1 MIEKN
6 NHYYLLIKNATGKD
20 KINLINKE
28 IERCYE
34 ILTYIIKTSKLN
46 TEKSSEQQIK
56 QGIQEFLNYLD
67 ELEYITN
74 EEEKR
79 KSLFNET
86 KVYIIML
93 QLLANNL

>member
-28 IERCYE
+28 IERHYE
-34 ILTYIIKTSKLN
+34 ILNHIIKTSKLN
-46 TEKSSEQQIK
+46 TEKSSEPIK
-56 QGIQEFLNYLD
+56 HGIQEFLNYLD

-93 QLLANNL
+93 QLLTNNL

>member
-1 MIEKN
+1 MIDKN

-34 ILTYIIKTSKLN
+34 ILTHIIKTSKLN
-46 TEKSSEQQIK
+46 TEKSSEQLK

-86 KVYIIML
+86 KVYINML

>member
-1 MIEKN
+1 MIDKN

-20 KINLINKE
+20 KIDLINKE

-34 ILTYIIKTSKLN
+34 ILTHIIKTSKLN
-46 TEKSSEQQIK
+46 TEKSSEQIK
-56 QGIQEFLNYLD
+56 QGIQDFLNYLD

-86 KVYIIML
+86 KVYINML

>member
-6 NHYYLLIKNATGKD
+6 NHYYLLIKNAKGKD

-34 ILTYIIKTSKLN
+34 ILTHIVKTSKLN
-46 TEKSSEQQIK
+46 TEKSSEQIK

-93 QLLANNL
+93 QLLTNNL

>member
-20 KINLINKE
+20 KIDLINKE

-34 ILTYIIKTSKLN
+34 ILTHIIKTSKLN
-46 TEKSSEQQIK
+46 TEKSSEQIK
-56 QGIQEFLNYLD
+56 QGIQEFLNYLN

-93 QLLANNL
+93 QLLTNNL

>member
-1 MIEKN
+1 MIDKN

-46 TEKSSEQQIK
+46 TEKSSEQLK

-67 ELEYITN
+67 ELENITN

-93 QLLANNL
+93 QLLTNNL

>member
-1 MIEKN
+1 MIDKN

-34 ILTYIIKTSKLN
+34 ILTHIIKTSKLN
-46 TEKSSEQQIK
+46 TEKSSEQIK

-86 KVYIIML
+86 KVYINML

>member
-34 ILTYIIKTSKLN
+34 ILTHIIKTSQLN
-46 TEKSSEQQIK
+46 TEKSSEQIK

-86 KVYIIML
+86 KVYINML

>member
-1 MIEKN
+1 MLEKN
-6 NHYYLLIKNATGKD
+6 NQHYALFKNATGKD

-34 ILTYIIKTSKLN
+34 ILTHIIKTTKLN
-46 TEKSSEQQIK
+46 TEKSYEPIK

-67 ELEYITN
+67 ELEYILT

>member
-6 NHYYLLIKNATGKD
+6 DPYYLLFKNAKGKD

-34 ILTYIIKTSKLN
+34 ILTHIIKTSKLN
-46 TEKSSEQQIK
+46 TEKSSEQIK

-93 QLLANNL
+93 QLLSNNL

>member
-28 IERCYE
+28 IERYYE
-34 ILTYIIKTSKLN
+34 ILNHIIKTSKLN
-46 TEKSSEQQIK
+46 TEKSSEQLK

-93 QLLANNL
+93 QLLTNNL

>member
-1 MIEKN
+1 MIDKN

-34 ILTYIIKTSKLN
+34 ILTHIIKISKLN
-46 TEKSSEQQIK
+46 TEKSSEQIK

-86 KVYIIML
+86 KVYINML
-93 QLLANNL
+93 QLLTNNL

>member
-1 MIEKN
+1 MIEN
-6 NHYYLLIKNATGKD
+6 NHYLLIKNAKGKD

-34 ILTYIIKTSKLN
+34 ILNHIIKTSKLN
-46 TEKSSEQQIK
+46 TEKSSEQLK

-79 KSLFNET
+79 KSL
-86 KVYIIML
+86 
-93 QLLANNL
+93 

>member
-1 MIEKN
+1 MIDKN
-6 NHYYLLIKNATGKD
+6 NHYYLLIKNAAGKD

-34 ILTYIIKTSKLN
+34 ILTHIIKTSKLN
-46 TEKSSEQQIK
+46 TEKSFEQIK

-93 QLLANNL
+93 QLLTNNL

>member
-34 ILTYIIKTSKLN
+34 N
-46 TEKSSEQQIK
+46 
-56 QGIQEFLNYLD
+56 
-67 ELEYITN
+67 
-74 EEEKR
+74 
-79 KSLFNET
+79 
-86 KVYIIML
+86 
-93 QLLANNL
+93 

>member
-28 IERCYE
+28 IERYYE
-34 ILTYIIKTSKLN
+34 ILTHIIKTSKLN
-46 TEKSSEQQIK
+46 TEKSSEQIK

-67 ELEYITN
+67 ELEYILN

-86 KVYIIML
+86 KVYINML
-93 QLLANNL
+93 QLLTNNL

>member
-34 ILTYIIKTSKLN
+34 ILTHIIKTSKLN
-46 TEKSSEQQIK
+46 TEKSSEQIK

-67 ELEYITN
+67 ELEFITN

-86 KVYIIML
+86 KVYINML

>member
-6 NHYYLLIKNATGKD
+6 DHYLLIKNAKGKD

-28 IERCYE
+28 IERWYE
-34 ILTYIIKTSKLN
+34 ILTHIIKTSKLN
-46 TEKSSEQQIK
+46 TEKSSEQLK

-93 QLLANNL
+93 QLLSNNL

>member
-1 MIEKN
+1 MIDKN

-20 KINLINKE
+20 KIDLINKE

-34 ILTYIIKTSKLN
+34 ILTHIIKTSKLN
-46 TEKSSEQQIK
+46 TEKSSEQIK

-67 ELEYITN
+67 ELEYILT

-86 KVYIIML
+86 KVYINML

>member
-34 ILTYIIKTSKLN
+34 ILTHIIKTSKLN
-46 TEKSSEQQIK
+46 TEKSSEQIK

-67 ELEYITN
+67 ELEYILT

-93 QLLANNL
+93 QLLTNNL

>member
-1 MIEKN
+1 M
-6 NHYYLLIKNATGKD
+6 LIKNATGKD

-34 ILTYIIKTSKLN
+34 ILTHIIKTSKLN
-46 TEKSSEQQIK
+46 TEKSSEYIK

-93 QLLANNL
+93 QLLTNNL

>member
-46 TEKSSEQQIK
+46 TEKSSEQIK

-67 ELEYITN
+67 ELEFITN

-93 QLLANNL
+93 QLLTNNL

>member
-34 ILTYIIKTSKLN
+34 ILTHIIKTTKLN
-46 TEKSSEQQIK
+46 TEKSSEPIK

-67 ELEYITN
+67 ELEYILT

-93 QLLANNL
+93 QLLTNNL

>member
-34 ILTYIIKTSKLN
+34 ILTHIIKTSKLN
-46 TEKSSEQQIK
+46 TEKSSEQIK

-86 KVYIIML
+86 KVYINML

>member
-1 MIEKN
+1 MVEKN
-6 NHYYLLIKNATGKD
+6 NQHYVLFKHAIGKD

-28 IERCYE
+28 IERHYE
-34 ILTYIIKTSKLN
+34 ILNHIIKTSKLN
-46 TEKSSEQQIK
+46 TENSSEQIK

-67 ELEYITN
+67 ELEYILT
-74 EEEKR
+74 EEEKK

>member
-34 ILTYIIKTSKLN
+34 ILTHIIKTSKLN
-46 TEKSSEQQIK
+46 TEIVSGMSM
-56 QGIQEFLNYLD
+56 FFSCNA
-67 ELEYITN
+67 
-74 EEEKR
+74 R
-79 KSLFNET
+79 
-86 KVYIIML
+86 
-93 QLLANNL
+93 

>member
-34 ILTYIIKTSKLN
+34 ILTHIIKTSKLN
-46 TEKSSEQQIK
+46 TEKSSEQIK

-67 ELEYITN
+67 ELEFIMN

-93 QLLANNL
+93 QLLTNNL

>member
-46 TEKSSEQQIK
+46 TEKSSEQLK

-67 ELEYITN
+67 ELENITN

-86 KVYIIML
+86 KVYINML

>member
-1 MIEKN
+1 M
-6 NHYYLLIKNATGKD
+6 LIKNATGKD

-34 ILTYIIKTSKLN
+34 ILTHIIKTSKLN
-46 TEKSSEQQIK
+46 TEKSSEQIK

-93 QLLANNL
+93 QLLSNNL

>member
-28 IERCYE
+28 IERYYE
-34 ILTYIIKTSKLN
+34 ILTHIIKASKLN
-46 TEKSSEQQIK
+46 TEKSSEQLK

-93 QLLANNL
+93 QLLTNNL

>member
-1 MIEKN
+1 MIDKN

-20 KINLINKE
+20 KIDLINKE

-34 ILTYIIKTSKLN
+34 ILTHIIKTSKLN
-46 TEKSSEQQIK
+46 TEKSSEQIK

-67 ELEYITN
+67 ELEYILT

-93 QLLANNL
+93 QLLTNNL